1 MNFVYIIKKFK
12 YLNLCKVSCFV
23 ENFAEQLNKVTRK
36 IIKEWLQPVF
46 VTIYFYQARYQLLS
60 SS

>member
-46 VTIYFYQARYQLLS
+46 VTIYFYQARY
-60 SS
+60 